1 MGTCLTDLLAKKAI
15 TPERATAMQAIYDDL
30 VKQYEP
36 KFGRTAAESMAT
48 DKAMKAIDDDFIH
61 RKRVKLLQ
69 AIAQRDALAKVRT
82 MTPEGK
88 PLNPRGAQ
96 ALLAG
101 DDRSGFRNVDRM
113 KTIIRGEA
121 HAMIDGILAAH
132 RKTVTGALRA
142 KEDLG
147 DLVRELFGESTGN
160 LNARELADAWKQA
173 GEYLRGAYNAAGG
186 RIAKLDSWALPQ
198 THDSR
203 AVRMVGFEPWRDAL
217 MGRDGAPGML
227 DRGKMLDRETGE
239 PLTDAK
245 MQGMLFDMWTAIGS
259 DGWSRREPGS
269 MGIGAIAN
277 RRAEHRVLHFATAD
291 DWGRYA
297 EQFGGKTN
305 AFDAMMAHVDGM
317 SRDIA
322 AMRVL
327 GPNPTATIQ
336 FLQDSL
342 VKSATESMDEK
353 AIGRVRG
360 GAAQLGRLYD
370 AYTGASGRPENQ
382 RIATGF
388 SILRSQQSA
397 AKLGGAMLSAVG
409 DFGTMIH
416 TARFNGT
423 PVMGALGRYFGM
435 MNPADHG
442 QQRLAVRLGL
452 VAEEWSGMAGAA
464 QRMTGEEYT
473 HEISKR
479 MAEFVMRA
487 SYLSA
492 HTQHM
497 RWAFGMEQLS
507 HVTQMSERSFGA
519 LDPAFQR
526 ALGRY
531 GIGEGSWNAIRGTA
545 KRDEGGADW
554 LFPQDIKDRDAASA
568 LMDFI
573 QSETDMAVPVPDL
586 RTRALIARAGAPGT
600 WTGEILR
607 SAFLFKGFPLSI
619 VMMHGGRM
627 FDQTGAWNKAR
638 YGLSL
643 MALLTAG
650 GAVSLQLKELA
661 RGRDPR
667 DMDNRKFLGAAA
679 LQGGGLGIFGDLLG
693 SDENRFGGGIGSTL
707 LGPAFQTASNVK
719 ALTTD
724 NLIAW
729 LDGDEKTKP
738 NVGKDAVK
746 ILRQE
751 VPGASLWYTR
761 LAYERLFADQVQ
773 SWIDPTAADSY
784 KRMEKRAAEQGGGYW
799 ARPGSTSGWRAPNM
813 EVTGND
819 AAPAQ

>member
-1 MGTCLTDLLAKKAI
+1 MSMGTCLIDLLAKKAI

-69 AIAQRDALAKVRT
+69 AVAQRDALAKVRT
-82 MTPEGK
+82 MTPDGK
-88 PLNPRGAQ
+88 ALNPRGAQ
-96 ALLAG
+96 ALIAG
-101 DDRSGFRNVDRM
+101 DDRAGFRNVDRM
-113 KTIIRGEA
+113 KTMIRGEA
-121 HAMIDGILAAH
+121 HAMIDNILVAH
-132 RKTVTGALRA
+132 RKTITGGIRA
-142 KEDLG
+142 KEDLVA
-147 DLVRELFGESTGN
+147 VRNELFGESTGN

-173 GEYLRGAYNAAGG
+173 SEYLRGAYNAAGG
-186 RIAKLDSWALPQ
+186 RIAKLDGWALPQ

-203 AVRMVGFEPWRDAL
+203 AVRMAGFEKWRDAV
-217 MGRDGAPGML
+217 DL
-227 DRGKMLDRETGE
+227 DRAKMLDRETGE
-239 PLTDAK
+239 PLSDAK
-245 MQGMLFDMWTAIGS
+245 LDGMLFDMWTAIGS
-259 DGWSRREPGS
+259 DGWTRREPGS

-277 RRAEHRVLHFATAD
+277 RRAEHRVLHFANSDA
-291 DWGRYA
+291 WGRYN

-305 AFDAMMAHVDGM
+305 VFDAMMAHIDGM

-327 GPNPTATIQ
+327 GPNPTATVK

-360 GAAQLGRLYD
+360 GSAQLGRLYD
-370 AYTGASGRPENQ
+370 TYTGASGRPENQ
-382 RIATGF
+382 RIAIGF
-388 SILRSQQSA
+388 SILRAQQSA
-397 AKLGGAMLSAVG
+397 AKLGGATLSAVG

-435 MNPADHG
+435 MKPGDHG
-442 QQRLAVRLGL
+442 QQRLAIRLGL

-464 QRMTGEEYT
+464 QRQTGEEFT
-473 HEISKR
+473 HEISRR
-479 MAEFVMRA
+479 MAETVMRV

-519 LDPAFQR
+519 LDPAFQQ

-531 GIGEGSWNAIRGTA
+531 GIGESAWDSVRGTV
-545 KRDEGGADW
+545 KREEDGTDW
-554 LFPQDIKDRDAASA
+554 IFPQDIKDRNAAEA

-586 RTRALIARAGAPGT
+586 RTRTLIARAGAPGT
-600 WTGEILR
+600 WTSEILK

-619 VMMHGGRM
+619 VMLHGGRM
-627 FDQTGAWNKAR
+627 MDQTGAWNKAR
-638 YGLSL
+638 YGLTL

-650 GAVSLQLKELA
+650 GAVSVQLKELA

-667 DMDNRKFLGAAA
+667 DMDNLKFLGAAA
-679 LQGGGLGIFGDLLG
+679 LQGGGLGLFGDLLG
-693 SDENRFGGGIGSTL
+693 SDENRFGGGIASSL
-707 LGPAFQTASNVK
+707 AGPAFQTVSNFK

-729 LDGDEKTKP
+729 LDQDPKTKP
-738 NVGKDAVK
+738 NVGKDAMK
-746 ILRQE
+746 IIRQE
-751 VPGASLWYTR
+751 VPGSSLWYTR

-799 ARPGSTSGWRAPNM
+799 ARPGSTSGWRAPNLD
-813 EVTGND
+813 VTGD
-819 AAPAQ
+819 EA

>member
-1 MGTCLTDLLAKKAI
+1 MSMGACLIDLVTRKAI
-15 TPERATAMQAIYDDL
+15 TPERAEAMRQVYDEL
-30 VKQYEP
+30 VQQYEP
-36 KFGRTAAESMAT
+36 KFGRDAAESMAT
-48 DKAMKAIDDDFIH
+48 TRAMQAIDDDFLH

-69 AIAQRDALAKVRT
+69 AKAQGEALAAIRT
-82 MTPEGK
+82 MTPEGA
-88 PLNPRGAQ
+88 PLSPRGAQ
-96 ALLAG
+96 ALIAG
-101 DDRSGFRNVDRM
+101 DDRATFRNVDRM
-113 KTIIRGEA
+113 RTIVRGQA

-132 RKTVTGALRA
+132 RKTITGGVRA
-142 KEDLG
+142 AEDMTL
-147 DLVRELFGESTGN
+147 LVRELFGEATGSI
-160 LNARELADAWKQA
+160 NARELADAWKQA

-203 AVRMVGFEPWRDAL
+203 AVRRAGFEGWRDAL
-217 MGRDGAPGML
+217 VPML
-227 DRGKMLDRETGE
+227 DRAKMLDRLTGE
-239 PLTDAK
+239 PMSDGRLEFV
-245 MQGMLFDMWTAIGS
+245 LRDMWQAIAT

-277 RRAEHRVLHFATAD
+277 RRSEHRVLHFASAAD
-291 DWGRYA
+291 WERYA
-297 EQFGGKTN
+297 QAFGGKTN
-305 AFDAMMAHVDGM
+305 AFDAMMAHIDGM

-327 GPNPTATIQ
+327 GPNPTATVK

-342 VKSATESMDEK
+342 IKSAEEKLDEA

-370 AYTGASGRPENQ
+370 AFTGASSRPENQ
-382 RIATGF
+382 RIATAF
-388 SILRSQQSA
+388 SILRAQQTA
-397 AKLGGAMLSAVG
+397 AKLGGATLSAVG
-409 DFGTMIH
+409 DFGTFIH
-416 TARFNGT
+416 VARFNGT
-423 PVMGALGRYFGM
+423 PVMSALGRYFGM
-435 MNPADHG
+435 MNPRDHAT
-442 QQRLAVRLGL
+442 QRLAVRLGL

-464 QRMTGEEYT
+464 QRFTGEEYT
-473 HEISKR
+473 HEISR
-479 MAEFVMRA
+479 RVAETVMRA

-507 HVTQMSERSFGA
+507 HVTQMSERAFGA

-531 GIGEGSWNAIRGTA
+531 GIGEARWDAIRRTA
-545 KRDEGGADW
+545 KREEDGADW
-554 LFPQDIKDRDAASA
+554 LFPQDIEDRGAAEA

-573 QSETDMAVPVPDL
+573 QSETDMAVPMPDL

-607 SAFLFKGFPLSI
+607 STFLFKGFPLSI
-619 VMMHGGRM
+619 MMLHGRRM
-627 FDQTGAWNKAR
+627 FDQTGAYNKAM
-638 YGLSL
+638 YGLTL

-650 GAVSLQLKELA
+650 GAVSLQLNELA

-693 SDENRFGGGIGSTL
+693 SDENRFGGGVGSTM

-719 ALTTD
+719 ALTSD

-729 LDGDEKTKP
+729 LDGDDKTKP
-738 NVGKDAVK
+738 NVGKDATK

-751 VPGASLWYTR
+751 IPGSSLWYTR

-773 SWIDPTAADSY
+773 NWIDPTAADSY

-799 ARPGSTSGWRAPNM
+799 SRPGSTGVQRAPDM
-813 EVTGND
+813 DVVTD
-819 AAPAQ
+819 